1 MRKTR
6 VTDTRNSFV
15 FNIWMKQDLNN
26 YTFLLLYLP
35 DGREKWTEVEEA
47 CAARWVGEEEVGKGC
62 TAWWEREVDC

>member
-1 MRKTR
+1 
-6 VTDTRNSFV
+6 
-15 FNIWMKQDLNN
+15 MKQDLNN

-47 CAARWVGEEEVGKGC
+47 CAARWVGEEVGKGC

>member
-1 MRKTR
+1 MDETR
-6 VTDTRNSFV
+6 F
-15 FNIWMKQDLNN
+15 KQ
-26 YTFLLLYLP
+26 LYFSALIP